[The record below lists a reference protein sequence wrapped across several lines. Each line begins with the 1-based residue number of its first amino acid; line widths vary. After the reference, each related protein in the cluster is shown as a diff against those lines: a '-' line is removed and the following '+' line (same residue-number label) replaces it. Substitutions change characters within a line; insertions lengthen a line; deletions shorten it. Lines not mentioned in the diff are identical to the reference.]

1 MQAVTVTQLNE
12 YIKGLFSSDPQ
23 LASVCVTGEIS
34 NFKRHSTGHLY
45 FTLKDEESAVSAVM
59 FRGDAQ
65 KLRFSPGPGMKVIVL
80 GRVGVYPKSGQ
91 YQVYVNIMQ
100 PDGIGA
106 LYMAFEQLKEKLYKM
121 GYFDPGHKKKLP
133 RFPQKIAIV
142 TSPTGD
148 AVRDMIRILGSR
160 YPLSNILVCPVKVQG
175 EGAASEIA
183 GMIAYINK
191 FRLADLIITGRG
203 GGSLEDLWAFNEETV
218 ARAIYE
224 SEIPVI
230 SAVGHEPDVTISDY
244 VADCRASTPS
254 NAAEIAVFDR
264 RELEQSLERAYFT
277 IRKYMGDKIISYR
290 NRLNVIAQ
298 KPLMHSPYEYFDERK
313 MYLSMLEQRI
323 SSSGRMALERCRRK
337 YLSLAAS
344 LEALS
349 PLKVLARGYSMVS
362 GEKGI
367 IKSASMIC
375 PGDRL
380 GITFADGAGKCT
392 VDSVELYKKENDNG

>member
-91 YQVYVNIMQ
+91 YQVYVKIMQ
-100 PDGIGA
+100 PDGIGS

-323 SSSGRMALERCRRK
+323 SSSGRMVLERCRR
-337 YLSLAAS
+337 
-344 LEALS
+344 
-349 PLKVLARGYSMVS
+349 
-362 GEKGI
+362 
-367 IKSASMIC
+367 
-375 PGDRL
+375 
-380 GITFADGAGKCT
+380 
-392 VDSVELYKKENDNG
+392 